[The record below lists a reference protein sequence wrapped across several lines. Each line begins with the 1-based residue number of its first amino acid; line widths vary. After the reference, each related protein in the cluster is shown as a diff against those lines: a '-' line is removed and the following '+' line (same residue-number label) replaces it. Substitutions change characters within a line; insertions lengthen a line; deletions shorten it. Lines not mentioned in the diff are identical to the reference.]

1 MGIYYTKNEVFLSG
15 FLIVLIH
22 RKPEADTGGVL

>member
-15 FLIVLIH
+15 FLIELIH